1 MSPQAAM
8 ITSLP
13 MAFEMLKSMQ
23 DEGLEWGEGYRP
35 PGRQVVAATSSRLPL
50 RSMLTWPAKN
60 REPMGRHRLLSR
72 AQELRP
78 SK

>member
-35 PGRQVVAATSSRLPL
+35 PGRQVVAATSSRLRL
-50 RSMLTWPAKN
+50 RSIAILTN
-60 REPMGRHRLLSR
+60 
-72 AQELRP
+72 
-78 SK
+78 

>member
-13 MAFEMLKSMQ
+13 MAFEMLKPMQ

-35 PGRQVVAATSSRLPL
+35 PGRQVVAATSSRLRL
-50 RSMLTWPAKN
+50 RSIAILTN
-60 REPMGRHRLLSR
+60 
-72 AQELRP
+72 
-78 SK
+78 